1 MIPTIPTPLPV
12 SCSPETDEVEF
23 RTYLCLSTDAM
34 APQDKGAVV
43 DSFLKALHTELIAS
57 EDTIRRDW
65 NLSLPFDQAFR
76 LLMTGE

>member
-1 MIPTIPTPLPV
+1 MSLSV
-12 SCSPETDEVEF
+12 LCSAETDEVEF

-34 APQDKGAVV
+34 APQDKGAIV

-57 EDTIRRDW
+57 EETVRHDW